1 MLESLQG
8 EVGSEHKQLNERIRD
23 LEHRLAS
30 KELEQKQVGHSE
42 PIEGVYFATKTT
54 AQKIDMIKRLEGV
67 AAKQQKMLN
76 QSDRKIAKLE
86 SKLKASKVSEILL
99 SNPTHQIKKLTFR

>member
-1 MLESLQG
+1 MLESLQA
-8 EVGSEHKQLNERIRD
+8 EVGTEHKKLHERIHE

-30 KELEQKQVGHSE
+30 KETLSDQKQV
-42 PIEGVYFATKTT
+42 KND
-54 AQKIDMIKRLEGV
+54 DMIKRLEGV

-86 SKLKASKVSEILL
+86 LKLKASREV
-99 SNPTHQIKKLTFR
+99 

>member
-8 EVGSEHKQLNERIRD
+8 EVGSEHKKLQDRIHE

-30 KELEQKQVGHSE
+30 KELEQKQVRSSDTEIHGSKQTL
-42 PIEGVYFATKTT
+42 YFATKTT
-54 AQKIDMIKRLEGV
+54 QQKIDMIKRLEGV

-86 SKLKASKVSEILL
+86 SKLKASKVSNSECRLK
-99 SNPTHQIKKLTFR
+99 TE